1 MFVRPISVFNI
12 ADWPKKIRV
21 HEQVLTPSGNSI
33 KDLGISLIVYHFK
46 CVNEL
51 VFRLPT
57 GALIISMQSLAGESA
72 RDRRK
77 RERREQ
83 YELRLAEW

>member
-1 MFVRPISVFNI
+1 MRVLKGT
-12 ADWPKKIRV
+12 KKGS

-33 KDLGISLIVYHFK
+33 KDLCIGFNVYCFK

-51 VFRLPT
+51 VSRLPT
-57 GALIISMQSLAGESA
+57 GALIISMQSMAGESA